1 MTNRSRLFRHPAG
14 MPLMALLALSGGWSA
29 GLMQTQR
36 PDPESLQAR
45 DSLSETIAITA
56 PGDQQELL
64 FSRKLRAAKPEQR
77 HHPSEQ
83 LALVGSPIAGWLLLD
98 TNHEA

>member
-1 MTNRSRLFRHPAG
+1 
-14 MPLMALLALSGGWSA
+14 
-29 GLMQTQR
+29 MQSQR

-64 FSRKLRAAKPEQR
+64 FSRSLRAAPGAAKREQR
-77 HHPSEQ
+77 PHPSEQ
-83 LALVGSPIAGWLLLD
+83 LALVSSPIAGWLLLG
-98 TNHEA
+98 TNLEA